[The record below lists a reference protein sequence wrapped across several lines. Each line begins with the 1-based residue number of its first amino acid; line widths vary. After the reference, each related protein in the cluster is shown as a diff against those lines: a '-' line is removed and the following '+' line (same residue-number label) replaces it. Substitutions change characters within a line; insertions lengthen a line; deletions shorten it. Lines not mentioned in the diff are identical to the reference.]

1 MPLKSAR
8 EEPGIFSDVLIVTS
22 DIQFT
27 KEQTARYSILETNR
41 TRDVYMTQRLHP
53 PEIMNSSFRFLCC
66 LN

>member
-8 EEPGIFSDVLIVTS
+8 EEPGIFSAVLIMTS

-27 KEQTARYSILETNR
+27 KEQTARYSILEKNR

-53 PEIMNSSFRFLCC
+53 PE
-66 LN
+66 